1 MQRRSASRTASAL
14 PRRLASM
21 ELLTPVTN
29 AFTVYRRP
37 SN

>member
-1 MQRRSASRTASAL
+1 
-14 PRRLASM
+14 M